1 MTPIF
6 SMPALSYREAHFL
19 ETMLTDYIRSWTHYF
34 EDNDEPVACVD
45 CSAYLAEGEPHG
57 DGCEVQIAHDI
68 LNRLHGHPLP
78 HEEVG

>member
-6 SMPALSYREAHFL
+6 SFLALSYREAHFL
-19 ETMLTDYIRSWTHYF
+19 EDVLTEYIKANTHF
-34 EDNDEPVACVD
+34 HVDSDEPCACID
-45 CSAYLAEGEPHG
+45 CSAYLAEGEPHA